1 MVSIKNL
8 VFVIF
13 IILFSGC
20 IKQPEINEYSS
31 KEFQNVNKDAILN
44 AAKTLIKLSDSEFQI
59 DSKRTSLKASKITPI
74 YKGYTVDI
82 NLNTIELFVYPDDK
96 TTKARV
102 KFTHQKSI
110 LDEKSKIIT
119 GEVHTLFWQRLEYLL
134 GLNQNW
140 YTCSEYRIKL
150 NFDGIFCNV
159 MHNENTIPKQSHI
172 LKNIGFKVDTEE
184 KTEAIQKVNIDIN
197 DMLQVELPIS
207 YATPIESNT
216 TIDTNTTILVES
228 NNSIDLNISE
238 ITIDDINITQ
248 ETNSSTK

>member
-13 IILFSGC
+13 IVLFSGC
-20 IKQPEINEYSS
+20 FKQPEINEYSS

-82 NLNTIELFVYPDDK
+82 NLNTVELFVYPDDT

-110 LDEKSKIIT
+110 LDEKSKVIT

-134 GLNQNW
+134 GLNKDW
-140 YTCSEYRIKL
+140 YTCSEYRMKL

-159 MHNENTIPKQSHI
+159 MHNENKIPQTSDI
-172 LKNIGFKVDTEE
+172 LTNIGFKEKTEE
-184 KTEAIQKVNIDIN
+184 KAKVIEQINIDLN
-197 DMLQVELPIS
+197 DMLKIQLPIS
-207 YATPIESNT
+207 NSSSIESNIT
-216 TIDTNTTILVES
+216 RETNSSILD
-228 NNSIDLNISE
+228 DLNISE
-238 ITIDDINITQ
+238 ITNDDINTTP
-248 ETNSSTK
+248 ETNSTIQ